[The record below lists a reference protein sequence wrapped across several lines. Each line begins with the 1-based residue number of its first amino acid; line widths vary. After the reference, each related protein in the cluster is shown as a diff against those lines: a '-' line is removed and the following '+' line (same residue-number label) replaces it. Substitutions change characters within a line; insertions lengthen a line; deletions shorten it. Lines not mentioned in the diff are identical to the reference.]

1 MCQVCQLNE
10 RSRVFNLL
18 LYPNEDESHKKAL
31 LYIENNFSYAYI
43 CHDRDKDNQGELKK
57 SHTHIVVQFSNAKW
71 KNSLA
76 EELAITPNYIEKSRS
91 LEKSLLYLIHYGNS
105 DKEEYFK
112 EEVKGPLKNKLE
124 LLLLKK
130 TSTEEDII
138 ISLLNYIKSQDYLT
152 ITDFVTFT
160 CSCGLYSYYRRSQST
175 FKSIIEEHNYNI
187 MKSKS
192 RY

>member
-1 MCQVCQLNE
+1 MSSVSVNE

-18 LYPNEDESHKKAL
+18 LYPNEDKSHQKAL
-31 LYIENNFSYAYI
+31 QYIEQHFNSYAYI

-57 SHTHIVVQFSNAKW
+57 SHTHIVLQFNNAKW

-76 EELAITPNYIEKSRS
+76 EELNITSNYIEKSRS
-91 LEKSLLYLIHYGNS
+91 LEKSLLYLIHFNDS
-105 DKEEYFK
+105 DKEEYFLK
-112 EEVKGPLKNKLE
+112 EVKGPLTSKLD

-130 TSTEEDII
+130 NSSEEDII
-138 ISLLNYIKSQDYLT
+138 ISLLDYIKSQDYLT
-152 ITDFVTFT
+152 ITEFVTFT

-175 FKSIIEEHNYNI
+175 FKTIIEEHNYNI